1 MTSYIVAID
10 HPSLLADVRSFV
22 DVLHTESRRFDRG
35 AAANPKPFPSLVRK
49 VCDPTRRRYGC
60 VLGDRLVGMASLA
73 ADGEVS
79 IAVAADERG
88 RGHGGR
94 LLHHVAETAQ
104 RDGYGRLVMYST
116 RRSRPVAVLADRFG
130 WSTFDIGRGRV
141 ALVLDLER
149 RMTG

>member
-10 HPSLLADVRSFV
+10 HPSLTADVRSFV

-49 VCDPTRRRYGC
+49 VSDPTRRRFGSM
-60 VLGDRLVGMASLA
+60 LSDRLVGMASLA

-79 IAVAADERG
+79 VAIAANERG
-88 RGHGGR
+88 RGHGAR
-94 LLHHVAETAQ
+94 LLHHVAETAH
-104 RDGYGRLVMYST
+104 RDRYGRLVMSST
-116 RRSRPVAVLADRFG
+116 RRSRPVSVLAERFG
-130 WSTFDIGRGRV
+130 WSSFDIGRGRI